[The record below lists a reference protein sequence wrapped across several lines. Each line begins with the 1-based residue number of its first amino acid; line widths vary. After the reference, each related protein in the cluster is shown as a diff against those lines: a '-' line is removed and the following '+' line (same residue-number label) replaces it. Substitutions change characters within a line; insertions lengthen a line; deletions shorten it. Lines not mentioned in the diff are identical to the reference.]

1 MVNYEI
7 QKHSFLNVRT
17 YEKLKIRWAEAAENC
32 LTVDFN
38 LIIVSQ
44 PKVILKLRLLER
56 VKAMIMIRVLSSST
70 SLATV
75 ALISTVRYFKE
86 TTEQLFADQNWRQ
99 TYMYAYRDVRFQVFR
114 YGLVQNGS
122 ALILRQFQSVNSLKT

>member
-1 MVNYEI
+1 MKYSNINYKI

-17 YEKLKIRWAEAAENC
+17 YKKLKIRWAEAAENC

-38 LIIVSQ
+38 LIVSQ

-86 TTEQLFADQNWRQ
+86 TAERLFADQNWNVH
-99 TYMYAYRDVRFQVFR
+99 VRTCTRTEMFAFWCS
-114 YGLVQNGS
+114 GMD
-122 ALILRQFQSVNSLKT
+122 

>member
-1 MVNYEI
+1 MIPIRLTSQDPRDGNLANYEI

-17 YEKLKIRWAEAAENC
+17 YKKLKIRWAEAAENC

-56 VKAMIMIRVLSSST
+56 VKAMIMI
-70 SLATV
+70 
-75 ALISTVRYFKE
+75 
-86 TTEQLFADQNWRQ
+86 
-99 TYMYAYRDVRFQVFR
+99 
-114 YGLVQNGS
+114 
-122 ALILRQFQSVNSLKT
+122 